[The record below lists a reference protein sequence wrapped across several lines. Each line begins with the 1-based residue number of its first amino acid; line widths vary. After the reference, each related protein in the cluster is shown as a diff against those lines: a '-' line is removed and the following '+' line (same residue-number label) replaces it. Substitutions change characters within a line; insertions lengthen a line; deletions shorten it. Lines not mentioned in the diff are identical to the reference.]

1 MPATAKPLYLAN
13 ELWLPP
19 PPEKGS
25 GRAFVLA
32 LAVHLLLFTFLYVG
46 IRWNNQ
52 APEAVEAELW
62 SSIPQ
67 IEAPLPPEPVPVPDK
82 PVEQKVESVPEP
94 PKKVEP
100 KAEKPDIAL
109 EQEKLRRKKEQ
120 EQKERLE
127 KAKLEKQKEE
137 DRKKEIARFNLPNK
151 NPRVEGTATQNST
164 PSQEW
169 EGLVASA
176 IKANIKYPVPG
187 DLKPGPKAVFEIRL
201 LPSGEMMGAPR
212 KVKSSGIVA
221 YDEAVE
227 RAIRDTDPLPRPKNG
242 IYPRTLELMFDP
254 LEKKVK

>member
-13 ELWLPP
+13 ELWLSP

-25 GRAFVLA
+25 GRAFLLA
-32 LAVHLLLFTFLYVG
+32 LAVHLLLFTLLYVG
-46 IRWNNQ
+46 IRWNSQ
-52 APEAVEAELW
+52 TPEAVEAELW

-67 IEAPLPPEPVPVPDK
+67 IEAPTPIEPVPEPPIEK
-82 PVEQKVESVPEP
+82 KIEPPPEP

-100 KAEKPDIAL
+100 KIEKPDIAL
-109 EQEKLRRKKEQ
+109 EHTRLRLKKEQ

-127 KAKLEKQKEE
+127 KAKLEKLKAD
-137 DRKKEIARFNLPNK
+137 DRKKEIDRLKLQNK
-151 NPRVEGTATQNST
+151 NPHTTGTESQNST

-201 LPSGEMMGAPR
+201 LPSGEMMGAPK
-212 KVKSSGIVA
+212 KVKSSGIIS

-242 IYPRTLELMFDP
+242 LYPRALELTFDP
-254 LEKKVK
+254 LEKKAQ